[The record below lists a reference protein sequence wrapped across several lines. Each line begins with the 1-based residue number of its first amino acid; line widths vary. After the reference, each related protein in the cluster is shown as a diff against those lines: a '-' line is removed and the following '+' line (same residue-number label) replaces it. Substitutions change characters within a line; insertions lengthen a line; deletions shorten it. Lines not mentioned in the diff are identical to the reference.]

1 MKKILCIIGA
11 LLLVFISVL
20 LFRTSSLDNTLWE
33 SKQSFYKI
41 NQRQVGNYQDNK
53 ADWENSE
60 IFKKVYLEL
69 ENKYNAFICSTWNY
83 DIIDGKPRYEKA
95 QHGDIPIEYDY
106 YGYSFTVS
114 KNYFNYTPV
123 KDINGNAVQN
133 LLTDDENTL
142 DIIVP
147 YKYKSD
153 SKLIT
158 SIYQEFMF
166 FNNVEIENIY
176 NEALNLGINKKEQK
190 DFIVNIIYVPD
201 NTEYDVYNPAI
212 NHNKIK
218 DCIAIVINCKNYNKV
233 QLNAI
238 ANQGF
243 YVHFDSDNESVE
255 NEIESTY
262 KENNYE
268 DGYHSTDSVQS
279 LYNEWKHDR
288 IYETVAIGAV
298 SIIVAVMI
306 VSSAYI

>member
-11 LLLVFISVL
+11 LLLVFISTL

-142 DIIVP
+142 DIVVP

-176 NEALNLGINKKEQK
+176 NEALNLGINKKDTLTVSFLFWRRWR
-190 DFIVNIIYVPD
+190 DFLLSYQ
-201 NTEYDVYNPAI
+201 T
-212 NHNKIK
+212 
-218 DCIAIVINCKNYNKV
+218 
-233 QLNAI
+233 
-238 ANQGF
+238 
-243 YVHFDSDNESVE
+243 VH
-255 NEIESTY
+255 
-262 KENNYE
+262 
-268 DGYHSTDSVQS
+268 
-279 LYNEWKHDR
+279 R
-288 IYETVAIGAV
+288 TVFPI
-298 SIIVAVMI
+298 
-306 VSSAYI
+306 

>member
-1 MKKILCIIGA
+1 MREMHI
-11 LLLVFISVL
+11 
-20 LFRTSSLDNTLWE
+20 
-33 SKQSFYKI
+33 
-41 NQRQVGNYQDNK
+41 
-53 ADWENSE
+53 
-60 IFKKVYLEL
+60 
-69 ENKYNAFICSTWNY
+69 WNY

-142 DIIVP
+142 DIVVP

-190 DFIVNIIYVPD
+190 DFIV
-201 NTEYDVYNPAI
+201 
-212 NHNKIK
+212 
-218 DCIAIVINCKNYNKV
+218 
-233 QLNAI
+233 
-238 ANQGF
+238 
-243 YVHFDSDNESVE
+243 
-255 NEIESTY
+255 
-262 KENNYE
+262 
-268 DGYHSTDSVQS
+268 
-279 LYNEWKHDR
+279 
-288 IYETVAIGAV
+288 
-298 SIIVAVMI
+298 
-306 VSSAYI
+306 